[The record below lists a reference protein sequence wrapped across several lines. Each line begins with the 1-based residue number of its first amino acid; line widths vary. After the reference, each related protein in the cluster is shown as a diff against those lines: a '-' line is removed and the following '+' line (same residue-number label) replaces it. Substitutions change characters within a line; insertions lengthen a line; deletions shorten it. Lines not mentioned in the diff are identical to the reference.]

1 MTIHR
6 ASCTD
11 CPWTFEDEDLI
22 EVSDE
27 LERHS
32 QKEQHHVDM
41 QRAVATDGGRDAN
54 ETVELRIRTDRQ
66 NLAGII
72 SVYGIGIQN
81 APAFGPAASFLEDV
95 LQGMEDV
102 YPQENRISDMLDWVD
117 DGASGVSRDL
127 DVDLVELEDDPTD
140 AVDGDGPDTDRESVD
155 IPITDGGQQ
164 IAGAE
169 AGSLDLTA
177 FQQNI
182 LVILSEKARYGLA
195 IKRELEDYYGKE
207 VNHGRLYPNLD
218 TLVEYGLV
226 EKSELDK
233 RTNQYALTGAGEHV
247 VEDQLRWIFS
257 KYASDEGGFER
268 VHDLVDEG
276 TEDSR

>member
-11 CPWTFEDEDLI
+11 CPWRFEDEDLI

-41 QRAVATDGGRDAN
+41 QRAVATDGGRP
-54 ETVELRIRTDRQ
+54 
-66 NLAGII
+66 
-72 SVYGIGIQN
+72 
-81 APAFGPAASFLEDV
+81 AP
-95 LQGMEDV
+95 
-102 YPQENRISDMLDWVD
+102 
-117 DGASGVSRDL
+117 
-127 DVDLVELEDDPTD
+127 
-140 AVDGDGPDTDRESVD
+140 
-155 IPITDGGQQ
+155 
-164 IAGAE
+164 GAE

-182 LVILSEKARYGLA
+182 LVILSEEPMYGLA
-195 IKRELEDYYGKE
+195 IKRELESYYKKE

-218 TLVEYGLV
+218 DLVDDGLV

-233 RTNQYALTGAGEHV
+233 RTNQYELTGAGEHV
-247 VEDQLRWIFS
+247 IEDQLRWIFS
-257 KYASDEGGFER
+257 KYAADEEGPER